1 MTLADSTVSGNSAG
15 AGGGIWNGG
24 TTTLG
29 NTIVAGNS
37 NPGAT
42 SPDLSGQ
49 VTANYCL
56 IQNTTGATFASGSGN
71 NITGQNPKLSPL
83 ADNGGPTQT
92 MALLTGSPAVDAG
105 SNALIPSGVTTDQRG
120 AGYPRIVNG
129 MVDIGGYRGSGRLAS
144 VRDHGQRRRRCE

>member
-1 MTLADSTVSGNSAG
+1 M
-15 AGGGIWNGG
+15 NGG

-29 NTIVAGNS
+29 NTIVAGTAS
-37 NPGAT
+37 RRD

-92 MALLTGSPAVDAG
+92 MALLTGSLAVDAG

-120 AGYPRIVNG
+120 AGIPALSTAWSTLCI
-129 MVDIGGYRGSGRLAS
+129 
-144 VRDHGQRRRRCE
+144 